1 VLRLRLPYRCLGQF
15 GSRLAPTTSFDL
27 TNDPCAYREICP
39 NLNPPKKIEAATSH
53 NHEKWH
59 VKRKV
64 RISLSRSA
72 SDTKISLILPFLPYT
87 YILSSAIVRPAQ
99 RVESI
104 EKVQEENMDVNDR
117 FSDKALQGS
126 VRETRPVTSP
136 RGGDHATWTT
146 SDHQSSP
153 TAAG

>member
-1 VLRLRLPYRCLGQF
+1 MH
-15 GSRLAPTTSFDL
+15 T
-27 TNDPCAYREICP
+27 YREICP
-39 NLNPPKKIEAATSH
+39 NLNPLQKIEAATFH

-64 RISLSRSA
+64 RVYLSEMHCRSA

-99 RVESI
+99 RLESI
-104 EKVQEENMDVNDR
+104 EKVQEENIDVNDR

-126 VRETRPVTSP
+126 VRET
-136 RGGDHATWTT
+136 GL
-146 SDHQSSP
+146 
-153 TAAG
+153 